1 MIEPI
6 VIPSKKLGNMIYAL
20 GALMFVIFGLLFL
33 FSSDIVAILIGLFSI
48 AFFGWG
54 FIILIKRLFT
64 NHSLLI
70 VDEQGMTDH
79 SSALALG
86 FVPWE
91 DIENVQLRH
100 MLNQTFISVSV
111 KDQEAYL
118 AKMSTLQ
125 RNATKANLK
134 MGYPLIN
141 ITLNTSGKNPR
152 TVYQEI
158 EDQFGHFYR
167 K

>member
-6 VIPSKKLGNMIYAL
+6 VIPSKKLGNILYAF
-20 GALMFVIFGLLFL
+20 GALIFVILGLLFL
-33 FSSDIVAILIGLFSI
+33 FSSDFFAILIGLFSI
-48 AFFGWG
+48 IFFGWG
-54 FIILIKRLFT
+54 FIILIKRIFT
-64 NHSLLI
+64 SHSLLI

-91 DIENVQLRH
+91 DIENIQLRH

-141 ITLNTSGKNPR
+141 ITLNTTGKNPR